1 MKSKNNDKF
10 SISNQLINFT
20 NINAVM
26 NKYFFSLII
35 VFTLLNSCQ
44 TNNSNTLRIKGEIDI
59 DSQTSIYLIVADLNN
74 QPVTLDT
81 IVSNNGSFELETEII
96 EPNFYFLQIA
106 GDNNTF
112 PFIAERGTVNISL
125 FKDSLGLSK
134 AKGTTSNDDFMR
146 YKSETKKYIESL
158 NGIGNDLQQAMI
170 LKDSLLAQDLQEQ
183 YKEVREQIQEYELD
197 FLKASPNSL
206 LSILILERFIS
217 SKVIPIDEAKNLF
230 DSLEERIKNTRSGK
244 SVKNQLEQSVDSVE
258 VGQIAPRFDGNSP
271 SGKPFVFENSL
282 AKVTII
288 DFWASWCRPC
298 RIENPNLVQL
308 YHRNKD
314 RGLNIVGV
322 SLDKERNKWLKA
334 IEDDGLVWDHVSNL
348 MFWNDPIAKLY
359 KVSAIPATFVLD
371 QNGVIVARNLRGA
384 ALYKKIEE
392 LLSNI

>member
-1 MKSKNNDKF
+1 
-10 SISNQLINFT
+10 
-20 NINAVM
+20 M

-44 TNNSNTLRIKGEIDI
+44 SNNSNTLRIKGEIDI

-81 IVSNNGSFELETEII
+81 IISNNGKFELETEII

-112 PFIAERGTVNISL
+112 PFIAESGTVNISL

-170 LKDSLLAQDLQEQ
+170 LRDSLLAQDLQEQ
-183 YKEVREQIQEYELD
+183 YKEVREQIQDYELD

-371 QNGVIVARNLRGA
+371 ENGVIVARNLRGA

-392 LLSNI
+392 LLSSI